1 MNTPD
6 EMAVLW
12 PSSWQGLQQ
21 QIVYL
26 AQFGNSVQ
34 VIHGEAGA
42 GKTTFFNRLL
52 QRDFG
57 RSAVGV
63 RAESHSSIEFFFRS
77 ILDQLGLRPDP
88 HATRGELI
96 AALRSFVQTLHKER
110 SRTVLLVDD
119 AHELSDPE
127 LGALVSLLQGHS
139 DAGFGLHIVMFA
151 EPGFA
156 ARLDALGVLDVE
168 VHDAPLPAL
177 SPSEAHGLLRQLETS
192 VGFTLESSD
201 QAQRLWNQSRGLPGR
216 ILELAHQLRPAP
228 NVEKALSLRGLPIGH
243 FAALVLLSGVL
254 IWAFLVRSPEDS
266 PRTEAQPVTIPL
278 TIPPADNTISDG
290 TELQQSTPSDV
301 AAIAPVQNDADLG
314 SASVSTP
321 DALPASKDAAPNS
334 SDTAAKSTN
343 LAPTSAAPDRP
354 PVEPP
359 SPATAP
365 PGANL
370 DAQKTAKSVPVSKSP
385 TPEGKAAQT
394 ASSNRDSS
402 IKSNIVTDPWVAAEQ
417 ELLRLPP
424 SGFVLQLMAAST
436 ADAIRSYVALQPNG
450 KNLRMYRSARNGKTL
465 YIVVEGFYADK
476 AAAQAAIVNL
486 PEPQRR
492 AGPWPKSLELIQR
505 EIRPNRS

>member
-6 EMAVLW
+6 ELAVVW
-12 PSSWQGLQQ
+12 PPSWQGLQQ

-63 RAESHSSIEFFFRS
+63 QAESHSSIEFFFRS

-168 VHDAPLPAL
+168 VHDAPLPPL

-201 QAQRLWNQSRGLPGR
+201 QAQRLWNQARGLPGK

-228 NVEKALSLRGLPIGH
+228 TAEKALSLRGLPIGH

-266 PRTEAQPVTIPL
+266 PRTEAQPLPVPLSIP
-278 TIPPADNTISDG
+278 TVNNPISNNT
-290 TELQQSTPSDV
+290 EPHQSTPSEVTD
-301 AAIAPVQNDADLG
+301 ATQTQNDTDLFNTP
-314 SASVSTP
+314 VSTP
-321 DALPASKDAAPNS
+321 TPNDAASKSSGPSPQPNDLASTSAEPDSDLEEAPP
-334 SDTAAKSTN
+334 TAA
-343 LAPTSAAPDRP
+343 
-354 PVEPP
+354 
-359 SPATAP
+359 AP
-365 PGANL
+365 PGANFDVQENEKSVL
-370 DAQKTAKSVPVSKSP
+370 VNKNPAQAEKAPKSVPP
-385 TPEGKAAQT
+385 
-394 ASSNRDSS
+394 NRDNS
-402 IKSNIVTDPWVAAEQ
+402 VVVDPWAAAEH

-436 ADAIRSYVALQPNG
+436 ADAIRSYIALQPNG

-486 PEPQRR
+486 PVHQRR

-505 EIRPNRS
+505 EIRQNRS